1 MDTAVMFGRRDLVKL
16 VIPLIIEQLLSATL
30 GMADVLMVAFAGEA
44 AVSGVSL
51 VDTINMLILS
61 VFAAL
66 ATGGSIVSAQYIG
79 REDLEN
85 GRRAAKQLL
94 LVTFALS
101 ALVMLVC
108 VLGQRPILRGLYGQ
122 AEEAVLQNA
131 HTYFLITAFSYPGI
145 ALYNA
150 GTALFRSMGNSKIPM
165 FTSALMCASN
175 IVINAVL
182 IYGFRLGV
190 LGAAAATLFSRTLC
204 AVIVLAL
211 LRRRTYLIY
220 IDSYLRWRPNFSMIR
235 SILSIGIPTG
245 LENGLFNVGKILVQ
259 SLITTFGTAA
269 IAANAVAN
277 QTSAMSDIPGSAIG
291 LALITVV
298 GQCVGA
304 GQYAQARKYAF
315 RLTGAA
321 YAMMAVLNA
330 GVLIFVNPILG
341 IFGLSPE
348 AAGIARELMIF
359 YSISCAVIWPSAF
372 TLPNGLRAAGDV
384 KFTMSVS
391 ILSMWVF
398 RIGFSYLITAMFD
411 LGVLGVWIAMVID
424 WIFRAILFIARI
436 CGNKW
441 QQKKLI

>member
-1 MDTAVMFGRRDLVKL
+1 MFSRKDLIRL
-16 VIPLIIEQLLSATL
+16 VIPLIVEQLLSATL
-30 GMADVLMVAFAGEA
+30 GMADVLMVAYAGET

-61 VFAAL
+61 VFSAL
-66 ATGGSIVSAQYIG
+66 ATGGSIVAAQYIG

-85 GRRAAKQLL
+85 GRRAAGQLL

-101 ALVMLVC
+101 SLVMLVC
-108 VLGQRPILRGLYGQ
+108 VFGQYYILRGLYGR

-131 HTYFLITAFSYPGI
+131 HTYFLITAFSYPAI

-150 GTALFRSMGNSKIPM
+150 GAALFRAMGNSKVPM
-165 FTSALMCASN
+165 FTSAVMCLGN
-175 IVINAVL
+175 ITMNAVL
-182 IYGFRLGV
+182 IYGFKLGV
-190 LGAAAATLFSRTLC
+190 LGASLATSFSRILC
-204 AVIVLAL
+204 AAIVLVL
-211 LRRRTYLIY
+211 LRRRSYIIH
-220 IDSYLRWRPNFSMIR
+220 IDSYLRWRPNFAMIK

-259 SLITTFGTAA
+259 SLIASFGTAA

-304 GQYAQARKYAF
+304 GEYRQAKRYTF

-330 GVLIFVNPILG
+330 GVLIFVSPILS
-341 IFGLSPE
+341 IFNLSPE
-348 AAGIARELMIF
+348 AMRIARELMIF
-359 YSISCAVIWPSAF
+359 YSISCAVIWPAAF
-372 TLPNGLRAAGDV
+372 TLPNGLRAANDV
-384 KFTMSVS
+384 KFTMAVS
-391 ILSMWVF
+391 ICSMWVF
-398 RIGFSYLITAMFD
+398 RIGFSYLITAVFD

-424 WIFRAILFIARI
+424 WIFRAVLFIIRI
-436 CGNKW
+436 CGSRW

>member
-1 MDTAVMFGRRDLVKL
+1 MFSRKDLVKL
-16 VIPLIIEQLLSATL
+16 VIPLIVEQLFSATL
-30 GMADVLMVAFAGEA
+30 GMADVLMVAYAGET

-94 LVTFALS
+94 LVTFVLS
-101 ALVMLVC
+101 SLVMLVC
-108 VLGQRPILRGLYGQ
+108 VFGQYYILRGLYGQ

-131 HTYFLITAFSYPGI
+131 HTYFLITSFSFPAI

-150 GTALFRSMGNSKIPM
+150 GTALFRSMGNSKVPM
-165 FTSALMCASN
+165 FTSGLMCLGN
-175 IVINAVL
+175 IAVNAVL
-182 IYGFRLGV
+182 IYGFKLGV
-190 LGAAAATLFSRTLC
+190 LGAAVATLFSRTLC

-211 LRRRTYLIY
+211 LHRRSNPIH
-220 IDSYLRWRPNFSMIR
+220 IDSYLRWKPNFPMIK

-259 SLITTFGTAA
+259 SLIASFGTAA

-277 QTSAMSDIPGSAIG
+277 QTSTMSDIPGSAIG
-291 LALITVV
+291 LGLITVV

-304 GQYAQARKYAF
+304 GNYPQARKYT
-315 RLTGAA
+315 LKLVGSA
-321 YAMMAVLNA
+321 YAMMAVLNV
-330 GVLIFVNPILG
+330 GVLLFVDPILS
-341 IFGLSPE
+341 IFNLSAE

-359 YSISCAVIWPSAF
+359 YSITCAVIWPAAF
-372 TLPNGLRAAGDV
+372 TLPNCLRAANDV

-398 RIGFSYLITAMFD
+398 RIGFSYLIAAMFQ

-424 WIFRAILFIARI
+424 WIFRAILFIIRFS
-436 CGNKW
+436 GSKW
-441 QQKKLI
+441 QQKRLI